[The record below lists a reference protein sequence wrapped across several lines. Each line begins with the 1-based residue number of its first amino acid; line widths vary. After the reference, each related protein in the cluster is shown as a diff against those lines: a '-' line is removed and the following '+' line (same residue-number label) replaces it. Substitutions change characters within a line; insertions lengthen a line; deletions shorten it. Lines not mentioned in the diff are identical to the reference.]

1 MNDFTQK
8 KIDKIGEIPDLDV
21 CIDWLQVTLQKTTF
35 ENVLLLLFGVT
46 SDHANVT
53 KTESGRFGYNV
64 TYTVYSKM
72 HVMYNTKNDAMGVHV
87 LLSGSACREY
97 EQLFSWRYFFEKVL
111 SMDYHFT
118 RIDIAIDMYKKYFTV
133 NQLRKKIKNGELS
146 TRFKQS
152 TYIEQLNLKDGSN
165 ESSSLKFGSMSSD
178 IYIVIYDKLRE
189 RINGG
194 YLVSDAIKFWTRLE
208 IRFKKTHSNMLVDL
222 LLEHDFKLDDFL
234 YKIIY
239 NYLDFKE
246 SGYSDTVKSR
256 IPTWSNWAKF
266 LRDTEKLRLLPN
278 AYQTS
283 IQKKR
288 NYAEKNMCKLMA
300 MLTVVD
306 NDFFLKLMKKGLNKI
321 NANDLSIIN
330 SHLIATNQKVL
341 TMKDIDALY
350 EKVGFTHEFD

>member
-1 MNDFTQK
+1 MNDLTHEN
-8 KIDKIGEIPDLDV
+8 IDNIGGIPDLDV
-21 CIDWLQVTLQKTTF
+21 CIDWLQVTLQKTKV
-35 ENVLLLLFGVT
+35 EDVLLSLFGVNT
-46 SDHANVT
+46 SHANVT
-53 KTESGRFGYNV
+53 KTESGRFGYNT

-72 HVMYNTKNDAMGVHV
+72 HVMYNTKNDTMGVHV

-97 EQLFSWRYFFEKVL
+97 EQLFSWQYFFNKVL
-111 SMDYHFT
+111 SMEYHFT

-133 NQLRKKIKNGELS
+133 NQLRKKIKKGELA

-152 TYIEQLNLKDGSN
+152 TYIEQLNLKTGEN
-165 ESSSLKFGSMSSD
+165 ESSSLKFGSMTSD

-194 YLVSDAIKFWTRLE
+194 YLVSDSIKFWTRLE
-208 IRFKKTHSNMLVDL
+208 IRFKKTHSNQLVNL
-222 LLEHDFKLDDFL
+222 LLDHDFKMDSFL
-234 YKIIY
+234 FKIIY

-246 SGYSDTVKSR
+246 SSKDSNIRRRK
-256 IPTWSNWAKF
+256 TWQNWEEF
-266 LRDTEKLRLLPN
+266 LHDTEKLRLLPN

-283 IQKKR
+283 IQKKK
-288 NYAEKNMCKLMA
+288 NYADRNLSKLMA
-300 MLTVVD
+300 MLCVVD

-321 NANDLSIIN
+321 NPNDLSIIN

-341 TMKDIDALY
+341 TMSDINKLY

>member
-1 MNDFTQK
+1 MEDLTHEN
-8 KIDKIGEIPDLDV
+8 IDNIGKIPDLDV
-21 CIDWLQVTLQKTTF
+21 CIDWLQVTLQKLTIDD
-35 ENVLLLLFGVT
+35 VLLSVFGVT
-46 SDHANVT
+46 KDSSNVT
-53 KTESGRFGYNV
+53 KTESGRFGYNT

-72 HVMYNTKNDAMGVHV
+72 HVMLNTKNEQMGVHI

-97 EQLFSWRYFFEKVL
+97 EQLFSWKYFFEKILVNE
-111 SMDYHFT
+111 YHFT

-133 NQLRKKIKNGELS
+133 NQLRKKIKQGELVS
-146 TRFKQS
+146 RFKQS
-152 TYIEQLNLKDGSN
+152 TYIEQLNLKDGSS

-208 IRFKKTHSNMLVDL
+208 IRFKKTHSNQLVNL
-222 LLEHDFKLDDFL
+222 LLDHDFKIDDFL
-234 YKIIY
+234 YKIVY

-246 SGYSDTVKSR
+246 SSGDAR
-256 IPTWSNWAKF
+256 IRRRSTWQNWEAF
-266 LRDTEKLRLLPN
+266 LHDTEKLRLLPN
-278 AYQTS
+278 SYQTS
-283 IQKKR
+283 IQKKK
-288 NYAEKNMCKLMA
+288 NYADRNLSKLMA
-300 MLTVVD
+300 MLCVVD

-321 NANDLSIIN
+321 NPNDLSIIN

-341 TMKDIDALY
+341 TMSDINKLY